1 MGTLEKMGTGPI
13 LQERG
18 HSQLED
24 ITAENGA
31 CPHFFYEGS
40 KAISLYFT
48 SKISHTK
55 WKRTDKSSPYKKKV
69 AFPLY

>member
-1 MGTLEKMGTGPI
+1 MVPGTI

-31 CPHFFYEGS
+31 WHHFFGT
-40 KAISLYFT
+40 IFSLMQFLP
-48 SKISHTK
+48 
-55 WKRTDKSSPYKKKV
+55 SSID
-69 AFPLY
+69 